1 MIRIIVDGYNAIHGC
16 ERLYEVLDTKGLEA
30 SRTAL
35 CRRLARTRRV
45 DGVLVAFD
53 GDSSAN
59 LPNRTTICGLQ
70 AVFSPSRSSADDLI
84 VELLRKHPD
93 PHAVTVVTSDAH
105 LIERAGALRAGDIS
119 YEDFLTAN
127 PEPGPELRLE
137 PKEKFDGPGSAEV
150 DYWLKEFG
158 CGEEE

>member
-1 MIRIIVDGYNAIHGC
+1 MIKTIVDGYNAIHEG
-16 ERLYEVLDTKGLEA
+16 EKLYEVLDTKGLEA

-35 CRRLARTRRV
+35 CRRLARTRRAE
-45 DGVLVAFD
+45 GILVAFD

-70 AVFSPSRSSADDLI
+70 AVFSSSGSSADDLI

-105 LIERAGALRAGDIS
+105 LIERARVLRAGNIS
-119 YEDFLTAN
+119 YEDFLRAN
-127 PEPGPELRLE
+127 PKPGPELRLE
-137 PKEKFDGPGSAEV
+137 PKEKFDGPGPSEV

-158 CGEEE
+158 CREEE